1 MGMSCWTRSQPTPRA
16 SKASSYAG
24 EFVAIAL
31 MIQQWGTVWAVV
43 WTSVLFGLWH
53 VMPALEMHD
62 SHSVVALILFK
73 RFVIM
78 ATKSDFDRVFVPL
91 E

>member
-1 MGMSCWTRSQPTPRA
+1 MGLDYVPVGIKIWYICE
-16 SKASSYAG
+16 K
-24 EFVAIAL
+24 
-31 MIQQWGTVWAVV
+31 
-43 WTSVLFGLWH
+43 
-53 VMPALEMHD
+53 LEMHD

-78 ATKSDFDRVFVPL
+78 ATKSDIDRVFVPL